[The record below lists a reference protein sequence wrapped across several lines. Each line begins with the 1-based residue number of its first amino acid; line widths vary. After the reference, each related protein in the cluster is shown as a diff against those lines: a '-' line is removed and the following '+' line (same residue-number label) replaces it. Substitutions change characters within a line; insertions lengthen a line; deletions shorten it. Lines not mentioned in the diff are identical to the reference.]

1 MHFSFVKE
9 RLLADK
15 YIASAESAYE
25 LACEVYNVALET
37 SYCKI
42 PELTLAM
49 QRVAARE
56 ADVKNVRRYAD
67 AVDQK
72 ILEIRAKFDQTRCRL
87 LAAQVMEVLPPEL
100 RDIIYEG
107 LCNTD
112 PMRAEHLNSQPQL
125 LERINM
131 PMFSAEVTRLRRSP
145 VRATSPVMAS
155 EFLCAWLDT
164 AFAEQLIDYWY
175 RKTNITISRSQ
186 DLDPEVFLHC
196 DPWGSRI
203 LPALSITRL
212 TLIPGHLDATDYVR
226 TLNRLDQLKPGLRT
240 GATIIVI
247 IQQMPRY
254 WSPYSS
260 LDKEGSFEKLLAL
273 IHPPVETLIKRGYHI
288 EVVNP
293 QNECKVAVDM
303 KNGEKGGLRVRW
315 RDAAGG

>member
-1 MHFSFVKE
+1 MHFSFVQE
-9 RLLADK
+9 RFLAGT
-15 YIASAESAYE
+15 YIGSAESAYE
-25 LACEVYNVALET
+25 LACEVYNVALRT
-37 SYCKI
+37 SYCKT
-42 PELTLAM
+42 PELKLAM

-56 ADVKNVRRYAD
+56 ADIKNARRYAD

-72 ILEIRAKFDQTRCRL
+72 ILEISAKFDQARCRL
-87 LAAQVMEVLPPEL
+87 LATQVMEVLPPEL
-100 RDIIYEG
+100 CDIIYEG

-131 PMFSAEVTRLRRSP
+131 PMLSAEVARLRRLP

-164 AFAEQLIDYWY
+164 AFAVQLVDYWY
-175 RKTNITISRSQ
+175 RKTNIIISRSQ
-186 DLDPEVFLHC
+186 DLDSEIFLHC
-196 DPWGSRI
+196 DPWGTRI

-212 TLIPGHLDATDYVR
+212 TLMPAHLDVTDYVR

-247 IQQMPRY
+247 IEQMPRY

-260 LDKEGSFEKLLAL
+260 LDKEGSLEKLLAL
-273 IHPPVETLIKRGYHI
+273 IHPPVETLTNRGYHI
-288 EVVNP
+288 EIVVP
-293 QNECKVAVDM
+293 KEECNVTVDLNSG
-303 KNGEKGGLRVRW
+303 KHGGLCVRW
-315 RDAAGG
+315 RDAAGV